1 MRTHVLL
8 RALAFVPAMLVA
20 TEAPPRALVES
31 IAPDTRRV
39 EVSLGMRGI
48 EGMFLRARGDLRLQ
62 FMAFRLDADWGWL
75 DGGDLRG
82 TAPGAGA
89 IDVTPTGLLNLG
101 LSPGF
106 ILKAFS
112 LSLPMEFNVSRAG
125 GESASTARFGLEGS
139 LSIKT
144 VLLHLK
150 LPELLETDRSRPAS
164 QRVSAWVRWLSPTFA
179 DPYGD
184 VRFMAA
190 TGFTGEPTP
199 VFRAAIAWLPTLR
212 KSKNALR
219 LGLDLSIPVDES
231 PQPLFGFSLRVSP
244 KGPWRIDLSAREWVP
259 RWWEWGVGLAYES
272 GSP

>member
-1 MRTHVLL
+1 MRTI
-8 RALAFVPAMLVA
+8 AFVPALLFA
-20 TEAPPRALVES
+20 AEAPPRALVES
-31 IAPDTRRV
+31 FTPGSRRV

-48 EGMFLRARGDLRLQ
+48 EGMFLRARGDLRFQLK
-62 FMAFRLDADWGWL
+62 AFRLEADWGWL

-82 TAPGAGA
+82 TSPIGESDA
-89 IDVTPTGLLNLG
+89 VTPTGLFNLA
-101 LSPGF
+101 LSPGLIF
-106 ILKAFS
+106 KAVS
-112 LSLPMEFNVSRAG
+112 LSLPMEFEVSRAG

-144 VLLHLK
+144 FLLHLK
-150 LPELLETDRSRPAS
+150 FPELLETERHSPAA
-164 QRVSAWVRWLSPTFA
+164 QRFSAWVRWLSPTFA

-190 TGFTGEPTP
+190 AGITGEPAT
-199 VFRAAIAWLPTLR
+199 VIRAAITWLPTLR

-219 LGLDLSIPVDES
+219 LGLDLSIPVDEN

-244 KGPWRIDLSAREWVP
+244 KGPWRIDCSAREWVP